1 MKLRLYQKFL
11 FLFILLFIFNNTI
24 YAINPS
30 QEKEVKTVNF
40 QYLNGSNQVNQIFDS
55 NKLNKI
61 NYSINNIGIKGVY
74 NYYSDFSSFGGL
86 PIVEENSY
94 KYDNQKEI
102 VSNTLVTPIQY
113 QGNLLNQGLFYG
125 FALTIVLLNLL
136 YFFVFDE
143 ILFLKFS
150 ATVAGLVI
158 ALFFAEGL
166 FPLIGIERLPQN
178 HIIQTTLLL
187 LAIDYIVYLQINI

>member
-11 FLFILLFIFNNTI
+11 FLFIVLFIFNNTI

-125 FALTIVLLNLL
+125 FALTIKYAFNRYYFIKKMTVLTNSH
-136 YFFVFDE
+136 F
-143 ILFLKFS
+143 
-150 ATVAGLVI
+150 
-158 ALFFAEGL
+158 
-166 FPLIGIERLPQN
+166 
-178 HIIQTTLLL
+178 
-187 LAIDYIVYLQINI
+187 